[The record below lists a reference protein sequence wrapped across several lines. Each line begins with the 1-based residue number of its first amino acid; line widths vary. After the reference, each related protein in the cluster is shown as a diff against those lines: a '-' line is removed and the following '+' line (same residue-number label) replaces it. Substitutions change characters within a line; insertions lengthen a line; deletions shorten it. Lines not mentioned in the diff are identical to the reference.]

1 MVTLGAKYQR
11 IVENKRSYILR
22 VNRITKDDD
31 GNEICYLIDE
41 EHNNLTVKKTAE
53 ELKNDYILIVPDCM
67 MNIMFTKDDRN
78 PENPIFD
85 IFVCVNKS
93 ADVNN
98 GNNEPCIVARQNMYS
113 VSKNFMSTKGNKYYV
128 GDCFNRKTLPSGNQK
143 LSDLFEFTSIEESW
157 QVCMYIDDSL
167 DVLKYLGEDINTIN
181 SYFSKIKTL
190 YHNEFTYGYD
200 TSLKEFLINNNFMDH
215 FRYAFNILPLDFPI
229 DIKDNRD
236 ADGNIIFNKKQQT
249 KFEDAI
255 MKHITNVTILPYD
268 KDIDVSKIVSYT
280 HMIVSDSMNKIYLI
294 AYVVIDNYAI
304 DADLLSHIANIK

>member
-1 MVTLGAKYQR
+1 
-11 IVENKRSYILR
+11 
-22 VNRITKDDD
+22 
-31 GNEICYLIDE
+31 
-41 EHNNLTVKKTAE
+41 
-53 ELKNDYILIVPDCM
+53 
-67 MNIMFTKDDRN
+67 
-78 PENPIFD
+78 
-85 IFVCVNKS
+85 
-93 ADVNN
+93 
-98 GNNEPCIVARQNMYS
+98 
-113 VSKNFMSTKGNKYYV
+113 
-128 GDCFNRKTLPSGNQK
+128 
-143 LSDLFEFTSIEESW
+143 
-157 QVCMYIDDSL
+157 
-167 DVLKYLGEDINTIN
+167 
-181 SYFSKIKTL
+181 
-190 YHNEFTYGYD
+190 
-200 TSLKEFLINNNFMDH
+200 MDH